1 MSDFVYWDLG
11 FRQQGDVVEITLT
24 AAANVRLMS
33 PSDFA
38 QYRNGGR
45 HQYLGGY
52 VTRSPHRE
60 PVPRSGHWFVT
71 VDTRGLRKRTT
82 ASVTVIPQASR
93 QPLPPA
99 RLNSQVETAF
109 RVEAV
114 EGRQPASALPS
125 TTPQPMSGPTV
136 RRSPTSPRSDLE
148 EIFRNAAGLDR
159 PMLGEDDEFYDL
171 FISHASDDK
180 EAVVREL
187 AHALR
192 DRGVKVWYDEFTLRI
207 GDSLRRNIDR
217 GIARSRFGLV
227 VLSPAFLAKNW
238 TQYELDGLVTTSVD
252 GRQVLLPL
260 WHGISKDEVVSFS
273 PSLADRV
280 ALTTATSTIEEIADE
295 IAAVILGAS
304 AEGTQG

>member
-1 MSDFVYWDLG
+1 MSDFLYWDLG

-33 PSDFA
+33 TSDY
-38 QYRNGGR
+38 QHYRNGER
-45 HQYLGGY
+45 HQYVGGY

-60 PVPRSGHWFVT
+60 PVPRAGQWFVT
-71 VDTRGLRKRTT
+71 VDTRGLRDGTT
-82 ASVTVIPQASR
+82 ASVTVSPRVSP

-99 RLNSQVETAF
+99 RPNSRVETAF
-109 RVEAV
+109 RLGAT
-114 EGRQPASALPS
+114 EGRQPASAPSLPPPS
-125 TTPQPMSGPTV
+125 PTPIV
-136 RRSPTSPRSDLE
+136 RRSPTSARSGLE
-148 EIFRNAAGLDR
+148 EIFRNAAGLVR
-159 PMLGEDDEFYDL
+159 PMLGEGEEFYDL
-171 FISHASDDK
+171 FVSHASEDK

-238 TQYELDGLVTTSVD
+238 TQYELDGLVTMSVD

-295 IAAVILGAS
+295 IAGVILGTPDNAS
-304 AEGTQG
+304 ALD

>member
-1 MSDFVYWDLG
+1 MSDFAYWDLG
-11 FRQQGDVVEITLT
+11 NLQQGDVVEITLT

-33 PSDFA
+33 PGDFA
-38 QYRNGGR
+38 KYRKGGR
-45 HQYLGGY
+45 YQCWGGY

-60 PVPRSGHWFVT
+60 PAPRSGHWFVV
-71 VDTRGLRKRTT
+71 VDTQGLRGGAK
-82 ASVTVIPQASR
+82 ASVEVVPRTAR

-99 RLNSQVETAF
+99 RVGPRLNDAF
-109 RVEAV
+109 RLAAS
-114 EGRQPASALPS
+114 EGQRPASVPN
-125 TTPQPMSGPTV
+125 V
-136 RRSPTSPRSDLE
+136 PRSAAPVTPRNTRRPRAPRADLE
-148 EIFRNAAGLDR
+148 EIFRNAAALDR
-159 PMLGEDDEFYDL
+159 PPLADDDEFYDL
-171 FISHASDDK
+171 FISHASEDK
-180 EAVVREL
+180 DAVVRQL
-187 AHALR
+187 AHLLR

-238 TQYELDGLVTTSVD
+238 TQYELDGLVTMSVD

-260 WHGISKDEVVSFS
+260 WHGLSKDEVVSFS

-295 IAAVILGAS
+295 IADVILGDL
-304 AEGTQG
+304 ET